1 MPIQQNLSLNES
13 GSIQYGAYGCYGRTA
28 LNPWL
33 TVDGIKADH
42 QHVFVSR
49 FDIIWLLAKLKLK
62 LKLKNKS
69 KRKSHCWRH
78 YTAKIPKLW
87 CRLDL
92 HCYFFSSRVI
102 DVSSYRKVSSTRAV
116 GTRLRM
122 DLIQRGEWRWAFSRT
137 SPSDRHGLTSFPA
150 GAGRTMY
157 EIRQL
162 IHCTLKLA
170 VTSGIVHMVH
180 MCIKLSNPILAAQ
193 YVTNRLLVFCSAS
206 YSTRVSVRLYWYTIL
221 AFGIGLQ

>member
-1 MPIQQNLSLNES
+1 MSLIPSTSSSPSVQLRIPEVTVQRS
-13 GSIQYGAYGCYGRTA
+13 LKSDVIRICVTTSFPVVWSTDGTA
-28 LNPWL
+28 
-33 TVDGIKADH
+33 
-42 QHVFVSR
+42 
-49 FDIIWLLAKLKLK
+49 
-62 LKLKNKS
+62 
-69 KRKSHCWRH
+69 
-78 YTAKIPKLW
+78 
-87 CRLDL
+87 
-92 HCYFFSSRVI
+92 
-102 DVSSYRKVSSTRAV
+102 YRKVLSTRAV
-116 GTRLRM
+116 WTRLKM
-122 DLIQRGEWRWAFSRT
+122 DLIQWGEWRWAFSRT